1 MWGTMER
8 LPTTDMVALDIL
20 KTLLSGESLTASQ
33 ISRKVDAAPQ
43 TVRNA
48 LVHLKATSLVKR
60 VGWEYTITELGKEV
74 WEANRTPPVQ
84 SSRRRE

>member
-1 MWGTMER
+1 MER

-20 KTLLSGESLTASQ
+20 KILLSGESLTARQ

-48 LVHLKATSLVKR
+48 LVHLKSTSLVHREK
-60 VGWEYTITELGKEV
+60 GEYTITDLGIHV
-74 WEANRTPPVQ
+74 WNINRSPTINDQ
-84 SSRRRE
+84 TLRRSE